1 MKTKMTENKEPK
13 KLTIVY
19 SNQFIYFEDF
29 EKLETLEIF
38 GILEMAKASV
48 EVLYKIKL
56 MENINSVMANKDEKL
71 PF

>member
-1 MKTKMTENKEPK
+1 MTENKEPK